1 MYIIFSYEHYTVY
14 IYSIFSYEHYTVYI
28 YSIFS
33 YGHSTVYIYSYVYNT
48 VGYVKVYADSV
59 LMVAEVWVKLVVF
72 VKYRAKMDK

>member
-1 MYIIFSYEHYTVY
+1 MYCTVQPHLCLA
-14 IYSIFSYEHYTVYI
+14 SSCVCI